1 MNPRFVVGVTGGI
14 GSGKTAVTD
23 RFAAAGV
30 IVIDADKAARTVV
43 EPGSKG
49 LAAIVEHFGEAILDG
64 EGRLDRPALRR
75 RVFEDPAERA
85 WLEQLTHPLIGEQI
99 ARELAAA
106 TSPYCILSSPLLLE
120 TRQKDLVDVIV
131 VVDVPEELQLARTM
145 ERDDNDAALVRRIMA
160 AQLPRAERLEG
171 ADIVIDNSGT
181 LADLDE
187 RVAELHAEFLA
198 RAELA
203 REA

>member
-1 MNPRFVVGVTGGI
+1 MNTRFVVGVTGGI
-14 GSGKTAVTD
+14 GSGKSAVTD
-23 RFAAAGV
+23 RFAAVGV
-30 IVIDADKAARTVV
+30 AVIDADLAARTVV
-43 EPGSKG
+43 EPGTPG
-49 LAAIVEHFGEAILDG
+49 LAAIARHFGRGILDEAG
-64 EGRLDRPALRR
+64 WLNRAALRR
-75 RVFEDPAERA
+75 LVFEDPAERA

-120 TRQKDLVDVIV
+120 TRQKDLADVIV
-131 VVDVPEELQLARTM
+131 VVDVPEEVQVARTVA
-145 ERDDNDAALVRRIMA
+145 RDDNDAELVHKIMA
-160 AQLPRAERLEG
+160 AQLPRTERLDG

-203 REA
+203 REG

>member
-1 MNPRFVVGVTGGI
+1 MSTRFVVGVTGGI
-14 GSGKTAVTD
+14 GSGKSAVTD

-30 IVIDADKAARTVV
+30 AVVDADRAARLVV
-43 EPGSKG
+43 EPGTPG
-49 LAAIVEHFGEAILDG
+49 LAAIAQHFGPGILDEAG
-64 EGRLDRPALRR
+64 WLNRAALRR
-75 RVFEDPAERA
+75 LVFEDPAERA
-85 WLEQLTHPLIGEQI
+85 WLERLTHPLIGEQI

-106 TSPYCILSSPLLLE
+106 SSPYCILSSPLLLE
-120 TRQKDLVDVIV
+120 TGQKDVADVIV
-131 VVDVPEELQLARTM
+131 VVDVPEDVQIARTVA
-145 ERDDNDAALVRRIMA
+145 RDQNDEDLVRKIMA
-160 AQLPRAERLEG
+160 AQLPRKARLDG

-203 REA
+203 RES

>member
-1 MNPRFVVGVTGGI
+1 MNTRFVVGVTGGI
-14 GSGKTAVTD
+14 GSGKSAVTE

-30 IVIDADKAARTVV
+30 AVVDADRAARLVV
-43 EPGSKG
+43 EPGTPG
-49 LAAIVEHFGEAILDG
+49 LAAIAQHFGPGILDEAG
-64 EGRLDRPALRR
+64 WLNRAALRR
-75 RVFEDPAERA
+75 LVFEDPAERA
-85 WLEQLTHPLIGEQI
+85 WLERLTHPLIGEQI

-106 TSPYCILSSPLLLE
+106 SSPYCILSSPLLLE
-120 TRQKDLVDVIV
+120 TGQKDVADVIV
-131 VVDVPEELQLARTM
+131 VVDVPEDVQIARTVA
-145 ERDDNDAALVRRIMA
+145 RDQNDEDLVRKIMA
-160 AQLPRAERLEG
+160 AQLSREERLEG

-203 REA
+203 REG

>member
-1 MNPRFVVGVTGGI
+1 MSTRFVVGVTGGI
-14 GSGKTAVTD
+14 GSGKSAVTD

-30 IVIDADKAARTVV
+30 VVIDADQAARTVV
-43 EPGSKG
+43 EPGTGG
-49 LAAIVEHFGEAILDG
+49 LAAIVEHFGDSILDG
-64 EGRLDRPALRR
+64 DGRLDRPALRR

-120 TRQKDLVDVIV
+120 TRQKDLADVIV
-131 VVDVPEELQLARTM
+131 VVDVPEELQVARTM
-145 ERDDNDAALVRRIMA
+145 ARDDNDAELVRKIMA
-160 AQLPRAERLEG
+160 AQLSRAERLEG
-171 ADIVIDNSGT
+171 ADIIIDNSGT

-203 REA
+203 REG

>member
-1 MNPRFVVGVTGGI
+1 MNTRFVVGVTGGI
-14 GSGKTAVTD
+14 GSGKSAVTD
-23 RFAAAGV
+23 RFAAAG
-30 IVIDADKAARTVV
+30 IAVIDADQAARTVV
-43 EPGSKG
+43 EPGTPG
-49 LAAIVEHFGEAILDG
+49 LAAIAEHFGAGMLDG
-64 EGRLDRPALRR
+64 EGRLDRAALRR

-120 TRQKDLVDVIV
+120 TRQKDLADVIV
-131 VVDVPEELQLARTM
+131 VVDVPEELQLSRTM
-145 ERDDNDAALVRRIMA
+145 ARDGNDEELVRKIMA

-171 ADIVIDNSGT
+171 ADIVIDNSGS

-187 RVAELHAEFLA
+187 RVAELHGEFLA
-198 RAELA
+198 RAELG
-203 REA
+203 REH